1 MKFVNI
7 LILIIILVLIFLFI
21 YPSFNKNKDIIVNQD
36 PNQTNLDALDS
47 FKTGAYTITKVAEYD
62 ITARVLSTKKY
73 NDKLSELSKFD
84 FALGWNKM
92 SDYNIVKDTYVV
104 QYNRFFLWHLENNYQ
119 LITLTEIKENA
130 ANVHMLTDDKS
141 IKRQL
146 RKVNKNDI
154 VNVKGYLVN
163 VQSDSG
169 WLINSS
175 LTRTDDGPGA
185 CEVLWVEKITIL
197 K

>member
-1 MKFVNI
+1 MKFLNL
-7 LILIIILVLIFLFI
+7 LIIIIILVLIFLFI
-21 YPSFNKNKDIIVNQD
+21 YPSFNKNQDVVVNLD
-36 PNQTNLDALDS
+36 PYQKNLDALDS

-73 NDKLSELSKFD
+73 NDKMSKLSKFD

-92 SDYNIVKDTYVV
+92 SDYNIVKDISVI
-104 QYNRFFLWHLENNYQ
+104 QYTRFYLWHFKNNYQ
-119 LITLTEIKENA
+119 LITVKEATESS
-130 ANVHMLTDDKS
+130 ANVHLLTDDKS
-141 IKRQL
+141 IQRQL

-154 VNVKGYLVN
+154 VNIKGYLVN

-185 CEVLWVEKITIL
+185 CEVFWVEEITIL

>member
-7 LILIIILVLIFLFI
+7 LVLIIILVLISLFI
-21 YPSFNKNKDIIVNQD
+21 YPSFNKNKDVIINLD
-36 PNQTNLDALDS
+36 PYQKNLDASDS

-73 NDKLSELSKFD
+73 NDKMSELSKFD

-92 SDYNIVKDTYVV
+92 SDYNIVKETYVT
-104 QYNRFFLWHLENNYQ
+104 QYNRFFLWHLESNYQ
-119 LITLTEIKENA
+119 LITVKEVTESG
-130 ANVHMLTDDKS
+130 ANVHMLTDNKS
-141 IKRQL
+141 VQRQL

-154 VNVKGYLVN
+154 VNIKGYLVN

-197 K
+197 N